1 MARVLVDTSV
11 WIEFF
16 RKREP
21 YHGIVARLIDEEQV
35 VCCGIILAELMQGG
49 KSEKE
54 LAVLG
59 DFLQVFTFIP
69 ETPELWAAAGR
80 LSFQLRRKG
89 VTIGLS
95 DCYIAVA
102 AASARVQVAT
112 LDSHFEALC
121 KPAKESIGVE
131 LVPFE
136 IFEAGLGESVR
147 VMS

>member
-1 MARVLVDTSV
+1 MVTSALGRVLVDTSV

-16 RKREP
+16 RKNEP
-21 YHGIVARLIDEEQV
+21 YHSIVTRLIDAEKV
-35 VCCGIILAELMQGG
+35 VCCGIILAELMQGA
-49 KSEKE
+49 KSDKE

-69 ETPELWAAAGR
+69 ETAELWAAAGK

-89 VTIGLS
+89 ITIGLS

-102 AASARVQVAT
+102 AASARLRLAT

-121 KPAKESIGVE
+121 KPAKIT
-131 LVPFE
+131 LHQF
-136 IFEAGLGESVR
+136 
-147 VMS
+147 